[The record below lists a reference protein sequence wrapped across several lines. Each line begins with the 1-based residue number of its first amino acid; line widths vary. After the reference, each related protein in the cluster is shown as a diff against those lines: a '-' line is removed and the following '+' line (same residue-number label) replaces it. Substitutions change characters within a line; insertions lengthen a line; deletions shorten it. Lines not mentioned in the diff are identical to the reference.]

1 MVEDKYIGVN
11 TNLNIRIE
19 QIKESID
26 KLDIHKHYLLSELN
40 ILKNIKNNI
49 DQDIRRV

>member
-1 MVEDKYIGVN
+1 MTMND
-11 TNLNIRIE
+11 NLNIRIE

-40 ILKNIKNNI
+40 ILENIKLELEGI
-49 DQDIRRV
+49 

>member
-1 MVEDKYIGVN
+1 MTMND
-11 TNLNIRIE
+11 NLNIRIE

-26 KLDIHKHYLLSELN
+26 KLDIHKHYLLNELN
-40 ILKNIKNNI
+40 VLENIKNNI

>member
-1 MVEDKYIGVN
+1 MISN
-11 TNLNIRIE
+11 NLDIRIE
-19 QIKESID
+19 QIKDSIS

-40 ILKNIKNNI
+40 ILENIKNNI

>member
-1 MVEDKYIGVN
+1 MISDS
-11 TNLNIRIE
+11 LDIRIE

-40 ILKNIKNNI
+40 VLENIKNNM
-49 DQDIRRV
+49 DIGRV

>member
-1 MVEDKYIGVN
+1 MTMND
-11 TNLNIRIE
+11 NLNIRIE

-40 ILKNIKNNI
+40 VLENIKNNV
-49 DQDIRRV
+49 DQDTIRRV

>member
-1 MVEDKYIGVN
+1 MND
-11 TNLNIRIE
+11 NLNIRIE

-40 ILKNIKNNI
+40 VLENIKNNV
-49 DQDIRRV
+49 DQDTIRRV

>member
-1 MVEDKYIGVN
+1 MTMND
-11 TNLNIRIE
+11 NLNIRIE

-40 ILKNIKNNI
+40 ILENIKNNI
-49 DQDIRRV
+49 DQDIMRV